1 MVISIK
7 TLYHMI
13 QHYQEVLRRNTAS
26 KKKITAVLLHGD
38 AAFSGQGIVSELVE
52 LCDLPGYVKRGWRRG
67 NNRLKYEHSTL
78 IHDTFTL
85 THEVF
90 TMKGRNIHTDTDIF
104 RRYNTGGTIHIV
116 VNNRIGFTTEPW
128 MQRST

>member
-7 TLYHMI
+7 NLYHMI
-13 QHYQEVLRRNTAS
+13 QHHQEVLRRNTAS

-52 LCDLPGYVKRGWRRG
+52 LCDLPGYVKRGG
-67 NNRLKYEHSTL
+67 EGEEGQQQIDILKHSTL
-78 IHDTFTL
+78 THDIFTL

-90 TMKGRNIHTDTDIF
+90 TIKGRNIQH
-104 RRYNTGGTIHIV
+104 
-116 VNNRIGFTTEPW
+116 
-128 MQRST
+128 